1 MPILVSAGQA
11 RSPKG
16 QQVCIAG
23 PVDGVPLGVP
33 KKCWHQETEGQ
44 GGGAMACGGRGV
56 GGGRQADWAT
66 ISFLVFWG
74 LTVLLPGHRGHT
86 GPGADPARSRG
97 GERSATC
104 HLPPPP
110 PPAPRVLSPQVGTL
124 SCMCQLPDRGIP
136 TPGGRGRVHGPALP
150 RALGCSPGHRGS
162 PAWSGVC
169 AHGRGPASL
178 GSCPD
183 PPCMSVPTPSLGVQA
198 RIRPSVHCP
207 R

>member
-104 HLPPPP
+104 HPPPP
-110 PPAPRVLSPQVGTL
+110 PPPRASGPLPAGGHAVLHVPTPRSGHPHTRWAGQGAWACAAACTGLLSRAPRE
-124 SCMCQLPDRGIP
+124 
-136 TPGGRGRVHGPALP
+136 PGLVR
-150 RALGCSPGHRGS
+150 
-162 PAWSGVC
+162 GVC
-169 AHGRGPASL
+169 AWMWPCLPRILPGSSL
-178 GSCPD
+178 YVC
-183 PPCMSVPTPSLGVQA
+183 A
-198 RIRPSVHCP
+198 HA
-207 R
+207 

>member
-56 GGGRQADWAT
+56 GGGWQADWAT

-136 TPGGRGRVHGPALP
+136 TPGGRGQGAWACAAACTGLLSRAP
-150 RALGCSPGHRGS
+150 REPGLVR
-162 PAWSGVC
+162 GVC
-169 AHGRGPASL
+169 AWTCPCLPRILPGSSL
-178 GSCPD
+178 YVC
-183 PPCMSVPTPSLGVQA
+183 A
-198 RIRPSVHCP
+198 HA
-207 R
+207 